1 MIRRIAAIAV
11 RRAALGLVV
20 PALAA
25 VSAAAGAQS
34 APSFPDAKSTD
45 PASAGIMVGSP
56 PPHDKVVQFS
66 DGSLYRFPLTRWSFS
81 HYRELVPTARVWR
94 GTGAPSALPRA
105 ERSDLD
111 AIAFTTLDGRPMTWE
126 QSLAANYTDGI
137 LVLHRGRIIYE
148 RYFGALGPHVP
159 HIAMSVTKS
168 FTGTLGAMLVA
179 DGTLDEKALV
189 TRYVP
194 ELKGTAYGDATIRQV
209 LDMTIGVR
217 YSENYADPKAEV
229 WDHVR
234 AGGVLP
240 RPTGYVGPKHF
251 YEFLVTLQKEG
262 EHGQAFAYKTVNTDV
277 LAWVIRRATG
287 KSLSDLLSERI
298 WRRIG
303 AEEDGYITIDS
314 HGTEFAGGG
323 LNTTLRDLARFGET
337 MRLDG
342 TFNGQQIV
350 PKSVV
355 ADIRKGAS
363 KDAFARAG
371 YQALPGWTY
380 RDMWWVSH
388 NEHGAFSARGVHGQ
402 LIYIDPKAEMVIVRY
417 ASHPLASNVNLDPTS
432 LPAYHALAKHLL
444 KQ

>member
-1 MIRRIAAIAV
+1 LLLAISMLPAV
-11 RRAALGLVV
+11 TSVASAQAV
-20 PALAA
+20 PN
-25 VSAAAGAQS
+25 
-34 APSFPDAKSTD
+34 FPDAQATD
-45 PASAGIMVGSP
+45 PVKAGLMIGSP
-56 PPHDKVVQFS
+56 PPADKVVQFS
-66 DGSLYRFPLTRWSFS
+66 DGSGYRFPLTRWSFS
-81 HYRELVPTARVWR
+81 HYREMVPTARVWR
-94 GTGAPSALPRA
+94 GTGTPSALPRA
-105 ERSDLD
+105 ERKDLD

-137 LVLHRGRIIYE
+137 VVLHKGNIIYE
-148 RYFGALGPHVP
+148 RYFGALKPHLP
-159 HIAMSVTKS
+159 HMAMSVTKS

-194 ELKGTAYGDATIRQV
+194 ELKGTAYSDATIRQV

-217 YSENYADPKAEV
+217 YSENYADPKAEI

-240 RPTGYVGPKHF
+240 RPPGYAGPKHF

-262 EHGQAFAYKTVNTDV
+262 EHGQAFAYKTVNTDIM
-277 LAWVIRRATG
+277 AWVIRRATG
-287 KSLSDLLSERI
+287 QSLSDLLSERI
-298 WRRIG
+298 WQKIG

-314 HGTEFAGGG
+314 FGTEFAGGG

-337 MRLDG
+337 MRRDG
-342 TFNGQQIV
+342 FYNGQQIV
-350 PKSVV
+350 PKAVID
-355 ADIRKGAS
+355 DIRRGGGKE
-363 KDAFARAG
+363 DFARSG
-371 YQALPGWTY
+371 YKALPGWTY

-388 NEHGAFSARGVHGQ
+388 NEHGAYSARGIHGQ
-402 LIYIDPKAEMVIVRY
+402 LIYVDPRAELVIARY
-417 ASHPLASNVNLDPTS
+417 ASHPLASNTNFDSTS